1 MRTKIVQLIQAI
13 IGLAIYYAY
22 VTAIGKWCKRQNLSR
37 PLAFRVGAA
46 ACLLLALAIIGIISL
61 YFGRIMLINGD
72 PLITAVCIAAIGLL
86 GGLRCK
92 DQIPKVRPEDS

>member
-1 MRTKIVQLIQAI
+1 MQLIQAI
-13 IGLAIYYAY
+13 IGLAIYYTF
-22 VTAIGKWCKRQNLSR
+22 VTVIGKWCKRQNFSR

-46 ACLLLALAIIGIISL
+46 ACLLLALAIIGVISL

-72 PLITAVCIAAIGLL
+72 LLITAVCIIAIALL

-92 DQIPKVRPEDS
+92 DQIPKARPDAP